1 MCSSSVRGVDRRISI
16 PDVITMRRAVGMD
29 PHLPSEQTRWL
40 LDETERLLRE
50 RQELQHVVARL
61 EDPWRD
67 VRSTM
72 NQIAAVLRQRD

>member
-1 MCSSSVRGVDRRISI
+1 VPDVDRRISI

-50 RQELQHVVARL
+50 RQDLQQVVAGL
-61 EDPWRD
+61 EEPWRD
-67 VRSTM
+67 VRATM
-72 NQIAAVLRQRD
+72 NQIAAVLRPRD